1 MSLISVVL
9 RFKCIGIS
17 EENEKRDACVTDRR
31 LRILAPLPPLIEP
44 FE

>member
-17 EENEKRDACVTDRR
+17 EENENKT
-31 LRILAPLPPLIEP
+31 LASQIADYGY
-44 FE
+44 